1 MTILDAPKKGKGR
14 LKREATEAEII
25 NAFDRVVRRDGLR
38 NVGVNTV
45 IKEAGI
51 GKGLLYNYFGGLPGL
66 VAAWGEKKRIWPR
79 REHLLGRFAEDRIPE
94 DPMEFI
100 KTLILNHATSLK
112 DHPIRV
118 ELLADE
124 IMNPTAISDALSA
137 IRDQLGREHQ
147 AILKN
152 VPAMN
157 DEDARSLLMVM
168 MAAASFISM
177 RAAKESDFM
186 GESLG
191 TDAGWE
197 KMMQRL
203 NRVIEL
209 FAVGLNTQKAG
220 HTQTPKANA

>member
-1 MTILDAPKKGKGR
+1 MTIVDTPKKGKGR

-79 REHLLGRFAEDRIPE
+79 RERLLGLTDQDRIPD
-94 DPMEFI
+94 DPMKFI
-100 KTLILNHATSLK
+100 KTMVANHAASLK

-124 IMNPTAISDALSA
+124 IMNPTAISDALSE
-137 IRDQLGREHQ
+137 IRNQLGREHR
-147 AILKN
+147 AILKD
-152 VPAMN
+152 VPVMK
-157 DEDARSLLMVM
+157 DDDARSLLMVM

-177 RAAKESDFM
+177 RAAKDAEFM

-191 TDAGWE
+191 TETGWE
-197 KMMQRL
+197 NMMQRL
-203 NRVIEL
+203 ERVVDL
-209 FAVGLNTQKAG
+209 CALGLAAQKGEAS
-220 HTQTPKANA
+220 QPRCED